1 MEVMCVIGEPSI
13 NPIMSHFSVYAQ
25 DADGVGSNFGIM
37 SNPAVAGDGGSIY
50 DGASLLVVLAV
61 IKGVGA
67 GNTTCT
73 MKIGEANST
82 VGMNYLHEVTLEV
95 GFQALVDDVRTKLFD
110 YEQVQTKTSLR
121 LLADWHGYIL
131 HGSH

>member
-1 MEVMCVIGEPSI
+1 
-13 NPIMSHFSVYAQ
+13 MSHFSVYAQ

-37 SNPAVAGDGGSIY
+37 SNPSVAGDGNIY
-50 DGASLLVVLAV
+50 DGMSLVVVLAV

-95 GFQALVDDVRTKLFD
+95 GFQALVDDVRRK
-110 YEQVQTKTSLR
+110 Q
-121 LLADWHGYIL
+121 I
-131 HGSH
+131 